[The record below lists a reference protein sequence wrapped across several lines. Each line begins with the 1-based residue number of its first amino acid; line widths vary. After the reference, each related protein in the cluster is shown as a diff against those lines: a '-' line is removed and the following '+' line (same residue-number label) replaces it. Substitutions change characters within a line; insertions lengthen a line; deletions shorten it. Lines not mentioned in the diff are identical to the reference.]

1 MFRDGAGKMEVVRL
15 IMEWTGL
22 KETAARSRATNIW
35 NNEFDEEYIPV
46 PNRGQ
51 EYFKSEDNGFKN
63 GGTRFDQRDENNAG
77 AESNDENVKT

>member
-1 MFRDGAGKMEVVRL
+1 MEKKLIEKCVSMFRDGAGKMEVVRL

-51 EYFKSEDNGFKN
+51 EYFKSEDN
-63 GGTRFDQRDENNAG
+63 
-77 AESNDENVKT
+77 